1 MSEGC
6 KGLCVVFAKWDV
18 QHAFVFAGF
27 TRFCKKNIGQEK
39 SPDLR
44 EEDSGLV
51 VKVRQCL
58 VK

>member
-1 MSEGC
+1 V
-6 KGLCVVFAKWDV
+6 KDAKYFALSLHVGDGE
-18 QHAFVFAGF
+18 HAFVFAGF
-27 TRFCKKNIGQEK
+27 TRFIRKNIGQEK

-58 VK
+58 TR